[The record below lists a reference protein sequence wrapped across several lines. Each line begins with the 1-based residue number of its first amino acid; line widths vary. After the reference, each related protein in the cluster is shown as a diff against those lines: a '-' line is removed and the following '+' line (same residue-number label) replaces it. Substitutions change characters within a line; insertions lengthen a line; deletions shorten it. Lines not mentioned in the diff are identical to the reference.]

1 MVYRHKTMMASIP
14 KEASTIKKKTVGF
27 GIIKF
32 NGAFFFR
39 LRKSCLISDKIYKKK
54 MKYTK

>member
-14 KEASTIKKKTVGF
+14 EEASTIKKKKKKNSGV

-32 NGAFFFR
+32 NGAFFF
-39 LRKSCLISDKIYKKK
+39 
-54 MKYTK
+54 